1 MEWSKKVFSCLE
13 KKRNPNF
20 NTKLNFIVFKTTQ
33 Y

>member
-1 MEWSKKVFSCLE
+1 MEWSKKVFSCLAE
-13 KKRNPNF
+13 KNPNF